1 MASKGKWRALS
12 ETVSGLV
19 LARVDDP
26 KCKVG
31 IPADAVNP
39 ASLCAPYHE
48 IIPLARDGMDIGQ
61 ISMSV
66 GVQAVND
73 AIQMA
78 KTVSPEINPLVWVQQ
93 LEKESVKAQA
103 GYKLDPFVKAL
114 QNGDEVD
121 MGGILKILGDLESG
135 YQELTP
141 MSKIDPENAVWHK
154 TGYAPWDTHF
164 KGLPASSLTII
175 GATPGVGKCLAKG
188 TKVLMIDGT
197 LKNVEDV
204 VAGNRLMGPDS
215 LPRVVQSVTTG
226 QEMMYWVRQN
236 RAIDYR
242 VNESHILSLKRSH
255 TQNNQKHGDAINI
268 SVKEWLTKTNSF
280 KSDFKGYKVAVEF
293 TRTTVEIEPY
303 FMGLWLGDGSSS
315 DVSIYNTDQPV
326 IDYLYQYAEKLGKN
340 ISVGDTL
347 RSCQSYSIVNAG
359 GRWDGASLQSVLFSF
374 GVKNNK
380 HIPQIYKSNHSSLR
394 WELLAGLID
403 SDGYYNPSNNT
414 YEITQRN
421 ETLARDIKFLCDSLG
436 LRTSLRSKV
445 ARAQTGE
452 PREVFRVNING
463 DLSPCPIRIERKKQI
478 RLGRVDVTMTGIKVE
493 QDKVDTYY
501 GFTLEGDGLF
511 LLDDMTVTHN
521 TTLMV
526 ELVKDMIQLKENK
539 KKHAAIF
546 TLEMTMGQLT
556 QRMIDLVELKDA
568 DKERILL
575 GDGCYSVHEV
585 YAVASR
591 AAAQHDLC
599 VIAIDFADQMV
610 EGEQTEAAMGIIYR
624 NLGMLAKKTGVPVL
638 LLSQLNREAQNGEMP
653 RIHHLRYSGL
663 AEAMAA
669 LIILIYNPK
678 NTAVNVNA
686 KQVLTP
692 AVGKG
697 YLIVGKS
704 RYGYVHDSP
713 GAVMVD
719 WNGEG
724 GWGSKSIGW
733 FNV

>member
-73 AIQMA
+73 AIQMG

-141 MSKIDPENAVWHK
+141 MSKIDAENAVWHK
-154 TGYAPWDTHF
+154 TGYAPWDEHF
-164 KGLPASSLTII
+164 NGLPASSLTII
-175 GATPGVGKCLAKG
+175 GATPGVGK
-188 TKVLMIDGT
+188 
-197 LKNVEDV
+197 
-204 VAGNRLMGPDS
+204 
-215 LPRVVQSVTTG
+215 
-226 QEMMYWVRQN
+226 
-236 RAIDYR
+236 
-242 VNESHILSLKRSH
+242 
-255 TQNNQKHGDAINI
+255 
-268 SVKEWLTKTNSF
+268 
-280 KSDFKGYKVAVEF
+280 
-293 TRTTVEIEPY
+293 
-303 FMGLWLGDGSSS
+303 
-315 DVSIYNTDQPV
+315 
-326 IDYLYQYAEKLGKN
+326 
-340 ISVGDTL
+340 
-347 RSCQSYSIVNAG
+347 
-359 GRWDGASLQSVLFSF
+359 
-374 GVKNNK
+374 
-380 HIPQIYKSNHSSLR
+380 
-394 WELLAGLID
+394 
-403 SDGYYNPSNNT
+403 
-414 YEITQRN
+414 
-421 ETLARDIKFLCDSLG
+421 
-436 LRTSLRSKV
+436 
-445 ARAQTGE
+445 
-452 PREVFRVNING
+452 
-463 DLSPCPIRIERKKQI
+463 
-478 RLGRVDVTMTGIKVE
+478 
-493 QDKVDTYY
+493 
-501 GFTLEGDGLF
+501 
-511 LLDDMTVTHN
+511 

-526 ELVKDMIQLKENK
+526 ELVKDMVQRKENK

-556 QRMIDLVELKDA
+556 QRMLDLVDLKEG
-568 DKERILL
+568 DKERILM
-575 GDGCYSVHEV
+575 GDGCYTVHEV

-599 VIAIDFADQMV
+599 VIAIDFADQMI
-610 EGEQTEAAMGIIYR
+610 EGEQTEATMGIIYR
-624 NLGMLAKKTGVPVL
+624 NLAMLAKKTGVPVL